1 MRVLGWDIGG
11 SNTKVAAVADG
22 RVAAAVSRRFEVR
35 LAPDELTHGAG
46 AVSRLRRP
54 RRRSTRTP

>member
-22 RVAAAVSRRFEVR
+22 QVAAAVSRRFEVR
-35 LAPDELTHGAG
+35 LAPDELTTVLAG
-46 AVSRLRRP
+46 
-54 RRRSTRTP
+54 